1 MTAMRLLDLRTVS
14 ISAKCT
20 EDEEITSCGEPII
33 VLKLG
38 RIKQKAEAKL
48 QFMHALTRIQK

>member
-1 MTAMRLLDLRTVS
+1 M
-14 ISAKCT
+14 

-48 QFMHALTRIQK
+48 QFMHALKRIQK